1 MCQSSVSSYE
11 ALISI
16 MASVVF
22 LFALQSLEQS
32 MKSSKNHREA
42 HADLLQASAG
52 LMKARVGVEP
62 QRQA

>member
-1 MCQSSVSSYE
+1 
-11 ALISI
+11 

-62 QRQA
+62 QREA